1 MGQIGDAGENVLQA
15 GFELLRRFLA
25 LLDLLAQFLGF
36 GNLRAGILAALF
48 QLGNVFGGA
57 VAPGLH
63 GLGFGDG
70 VAALRVDLVEI
81 LQHLG
86 RIHAALA
93 QLLLDQGQV
102 VANKVQIK
110 HGS

>member
-1 MGQIGDAGENVLQA
+1 MPARMFLQT
-15 GFELLRRFLA
+15 GFELFRRFLA
-25 LLDLLAQFLGF
+25 LLDLFPQFFGF
-36 GNLRAGILAALF
+36 RHLRAGILAALF

-57 VAPGLH
+57 VAPRFH

-70 VAALRVDLVEI
+70 VAALRVHLMEI

-86 RIHAALA
+86 GIHAALA
-93 QLLLDQGQV
+93 QLLFHQRQV
-102 VANKVQIK
+102 VANKVEIK